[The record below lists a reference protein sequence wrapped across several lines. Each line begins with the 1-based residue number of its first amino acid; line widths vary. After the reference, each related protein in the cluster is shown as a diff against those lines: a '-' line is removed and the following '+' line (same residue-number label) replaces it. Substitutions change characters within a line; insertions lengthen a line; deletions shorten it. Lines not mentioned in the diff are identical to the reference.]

1 MEIQIETIL
10 TKITQL
16 SEDMKNQAEKITTTV
31 TENLTKTIDEK
42 MKLLTTENQTLLKE
56 NKVMKERVTKMDRE
70 IRANNVIL
78 HGIPETE
85 NNKMELLKLSLDTL
99 NIISKKTN
107 TENWDKWEVNK
118 FYRLGKKTEKKNRP
132 ILVSVTT
139 NWRKMEI
146 LRNNK
151 LFPDGIYATDDL
163 PKEVLAKRRELAIK
177 LKEELGKGNT
187 AYISYDRLIV
197 KEATKEKRKRSPT
210 KSPPEPRNQMLE
222 NKKPSKINKISDFIA
237 SRASSSQTSE

>member
-42 MKLLTTENQTLLKE
+42 MKLLTTENQTLRKE
-56 NKVMKERVTKMDRE
+56 NKVMKEKVTKMDRE

-85 NNKMELLKLSLDTL
+85 NNKMELLKLSLDNL
-99 NIISKKTN
+99 NIISKTTN

-118 FYRLGKKTEKKNRP
+118 FYRLGKKTEKKIDQYLCR
-132 ILVSVTT
+132 
-139 NWRKMEI
+139 
-146 LRNNK
+146 
-151 LFPDGIYATDDL
+151 
-163 PKEVLAKRRELAIK
+163 
-177 LKEELGKGNT
+177 
-187 AYISYDRLIV
+187 
-197 KEATKEKRKRSPT
+197 
-210 KSPPEPRNQMLE
+210 
-222 NKKPSKINKISDFIA
+222 
-237 SRASSSQTSE
+237 